1 MSPLRL
7 FAIALSFMTR
17 IPVRL
22 DPAPCEKELGASVQ
36 VFPLAGVVVGLAMA
50 LADLAL
56 RTLADIAAS
65 LPSALPTVLPT
76 AMRALG
82 GLRTPA
88 ASDSLVPLALGSL
101 AALIANVLVTGG
113 LHLDGL
119 ADTADGL
126 AGGRDR
132 ERALAVM
139 KDSRVGALGV
149 VWLAID
155 LISRFALVTL
165 LHSRVR
171 LAWLLLAP
179 VAGRL
184 AQAIAIVSHRYAR
197 ESGTGR
203 VFAAYAR
210 PIHLVPASL
219 ISVLACLPTG
229 VHSLMW
235 LAIATLV
242 GALFAA
248 WLARRLGGLTGDTYG
263 AISEIAEITF
273 LLGGVIVR

>member
-1 MSPLRL
+1 
-7 FAIALSFMTR
+7 MTR

-50 LADLAL
+50 LADLAF

-65 LPSALPTVLPT
+65 LPSALSAALSAVLPT

-88 ASDSLVPLALGSL
+88 ASDSLVPVALGSL

-203 VFAAYAR
+203 AFAAYAR